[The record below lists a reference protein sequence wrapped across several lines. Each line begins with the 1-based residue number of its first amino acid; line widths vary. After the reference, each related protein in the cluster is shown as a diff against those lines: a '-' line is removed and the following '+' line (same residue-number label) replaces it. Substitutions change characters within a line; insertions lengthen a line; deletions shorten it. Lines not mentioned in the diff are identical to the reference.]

1 MSTQQGN
8 NQSSLNNLSE
18 HDPSAFGSGKGKE
31 GSTPIGTYDTSTHH
45 NAPGSEQIDSWSDGI
60 PGTETNKNKNK
71 K

>member
-18 HDPSAFGSGKGKE
+18 HDSSKSATSGITGGSTGAFGRGKGKE

-45 NAPGSEQIDSWSDGI
+45 NAPGSEQIDS
-60 PGTETNKNKNK
+60 
-71 K
+71 